1 MKPYFGWLVILAFSS
16 ALLGSFYAI
25 HNATI
30 GTPLDITLATTT
42 ASSVAAAAVAVPMA
56 AEPPPS
62 VPEGYKEYRSDDH
75 HFSVYYPGDIP
86 PQESHDPG
94 FALTVEFQ
102 KGDGD
107 PGFQIYVA
115 PIAGSTITKERFL
128 MDEPSGVR
136 KDEKEASVDG
146 APGIAFH
153 GFDPRIGQT
162 YEVWFIKDNLLY
174 ELVTYKQLEPWL
186 NDILSTWRFLPHSPL
201 QHI

>member
-1 MKPYFGWLVILAFSS
+1 MKPYFGWLVIIGFSS
-16 ALLGSFYAI
+16 ALLGGFYAI

-42 ASSVAAAAVAVPMA
+42 TESLVAAGAAVQTVPSGL
-56 AEPPPS
+56 PPA
-62 VPEGYKEYRSDDH
+62 VPEGYKEYVNGDY
-75 HFSVYYPGDIP
+75 HFSIYYPGDIP
-86 PQESHDPG
+86 PQEWHDRA

-102 KGDGD
+102 KEAGD

-115 PIAGSTITKERFL
+115 PIAGSTITEERFRT
-128 MDEPSGVR
+128 DEPSGVR

-174 ELVTYKQLEPWL
+174 EVVTYKQLEPWL
-186 NDILSTWRFLPHSPL
+186 NDILSTWRFLPH
-201 QHI
+201 